1 MSVDF
6 NALFSGS
13 AETFGAKMTETPASM
28 TASMKETGG
37 GSASNYEALRNK
49 PKINGHELIGDMTP
63 AQLGITDGRHHTHK
77 QAQAAKVWTVA
88 HNLGKRPAVTVVD
101 SAGTVVIGEV
111 DYLDD
116 NTVRLTFCA
125 AFSGT
130 AYFNQGGKPVKFLT
144 SIDLSQNEIQNA
156 IMQPL
161 AAPPA
166 NPKIGQIYFNSI
178 DLTLYLW
185 TGEKWIPVPT
195 KTSQLENDSGFI
207 TSGDIPEGAA
217 ASTTTPKMNGTAAV
231 GTEMAFARGDHV
243 HPKDTSKLNTDGD
256 GSNVTVAF
264 EAAAKREAP
273 VSGEKLSVL
282 LGKVLK
288 FFSDL
293 KTVAFSGSY
302 KDLSDKPTIPS
313 AAADVGAIPATEKGA
328 AGGVAELDSGGKVPA
343 NQLPSYV
350 DDVVDA
356 YIRTGVTALGAN
368 WLSKT
373 SGGAALTPESDK
385 IYVILSEGEYQNKT
399 YRWSGTTYAV
409 IGNDLAIGETA
420 STAYRGDRGKTA
432 YDHSQSAHAPAD
444 AEKNVQSD
452 WNETD
457 GNSDAFIKNKPAIPK
472 AVTKTVQTLSDAA
485 SKSFTVTGYILS
497 VILIDSATKEQVI
510 SDISF
515 ENATASANGKVTV
528 TLAAAPSNPIL
539 VIITSIAL

>member
-1 MSVDF
+1 M
-6 NALFSGS
+6 
-13 AETFGAKMTETPASM
+13 
-28 TASMKETGG
+28 
-37 GSASNYEALRNK
+37 
-49 PKINGHELIGDMTP
+49 
-63 AQLGITDGRHHTHK
+63 
-77 QAQAAKVWTVA
+77 
-88 HNLGKRPAVTVVD
+88 
-101 SAGTVVIGEV
+101 
-111 DYLDD
+111 
-116 NTVRLTFCA
+116 
-125 AFSGT
+125 
-130 AYFNQGGKPVKFLT
+130 KFLT

-264 EAAAKREAP
+264 EASAKREAP
-273 VSGEKLSVL
+273 TSGEKLSVL

-328 AGGVAELDSGGKVPA
+328 AGGVAELDSSGHVPA
-343 NQLPSYV
+343 DQLPSYV
-350 DDVVDA
+350 DDVIDA
-356 YIRTGVTALGAN
+356 YIVSGATAFSSG
-368 WLSKT
+368 WLSA
-373 SGGAALTPESDK
+373 SDGGTALTPESGK
-385 IYVILSEGEYQNKT
+385 VYIILTAGQYEAQT
-399 YRWSGTTYAV
+399 YRWSGTVYAP
-409 IGNDLAIGETA
+409 IGNDLTLGETEN
-420 STAYRGDRGKTA
+420 TAYRGDRGKVA
-432 YDHSQSAHAPAD
+432 YEHSQAQHAPAD
-444 AEKNVQSD
+444 AEKNVQAD
-452 WNETD
+452 WNVEDT
-457 GNSDAFIKNKPAIPK
+457 NSDAYIQNKPTIPK
-472 AVTKTVQTLSDAA
+472 AVTKTVQTMTAA
-485 SKSFTVTGYILS
+485 TTATYTVSGYIVS
-497 VILIDSATKEQVI
+497 VVLIDSVTKEQI
-510 SDISF
+510 MGDLSF
-515 ENATASANGKVTV
+515 DNATASANSKVTV
-528 TLAAAPSNPIL
+528 LVADLMEANDHLLTDPEERELRFRAQRSALRNCRKLIDNIEFAHENLPGVTDDAFAFWSRLAAGVKNQTAAWYKKDRERAAKL
-539 VIITSIAL
+539 ITKT

>member
-1 MSVDF
+1 M
-6 NALFSGS
+6 
-13 AETFGAKMTETPASM
+13 
-28 TASMKETGG
+28 
-37 GSASNYEALRNK
+37 
-49 PKINGHELIGDMTP
+49 
-63 AQLGITDGRHHTHK
+63 
-77 QAQAAKVWTVA
+77 
-88 HNLGKRPAVTVVD
+88 
-101 SAGTVVIGEV
+101 
-111 DYLDD
+111 
-116 NTVRLTFCA
+116 
-125 AFSGT
+125 
-130 AYFNQGGKPVKFLT
+130 
-144 SIDLSQNEIQNA
+144 
-156 IMQPL
+156 
-161 AAPPA
+161 
-166 NPKIGQIYFNSI
+166 
-178 DLTLYLW
+178 
-185 TGEKWIPVPT
+185 
-195 KTSQLENDSGFI
+195 
-207 TSGDIPEGAA
+207 
-217 ASTTTPKMNGTAAV
+217 
-231 GTEMAFARGDHV
+231 
-243 HPKDTSKLNTDGD
+243 
-256 GSNVTVAF
+256 TVAF

-273 VSGEKLSVL
+273 TSGEKLSVL

-356 YIRTGVTALGAN
+356 YIRTGVTALGAD

-444 AEKNVQSD
+444 AEKNVQ
-452 WNETD
+452 
-457 GNSDAFIKNKPAIPK
+457 
-472 AVTKTVQTLSDAA
+472 TLSDAA

-497 VILIDSATKEQVI
+497 VILIDSVTKEQVI
-510 SDISF
+510 GDVSF

>member
-1 MSVDF
+1 
-6 NALFSGS
+6 
-13 AETFGAKMTETPASM
+13 
-28 TASMKETGG
+28 MKILT
-37 GSASNYEALRNK
+37 
-49 PKINGHELIGDMTP
+49 
-63 AQLGITDGRHHTHK
+63 
-77 QAQAAKVWTVA
+77 
-88 HNLGKRPAVTVVD
+88 NL
-101 SAGTVVIGEV
+101 
-111 DYLDD
+111 
-116 NTVRLTFCA
+116 
-125 AFSGT
+125 
-130 AYFNQGGKPVKFLT
+130 
-144 SIDLSQNEIQNA
+144 DLSQNEIQNA

-166 NPKIGQIYFNSI
+166 NPKLGQIYFSSV

-195 KTSQLENDSGFI
+195 KLSQLENDSKFI
-207 TSGDIPEGAA
+207 TAKDVPEGAA

-231 GTEMAFARGDHV
+231 GSETAFARGDHV

-264 EAAAKREAP
+264 EAATKRKAP
-273 VSGEKLSVL
+273 TSGEKLSVL

-313 AAADVGAIPATEKGA
+313 AAADVGAIPTTEKGA

-356 YIRTGVTALGAN
+356 YIRTGATALGAD

-409 IGNDLAIGETA
+409 IGNDLASARLRAPPTA
-420 STAYRGDRGKTA
+420 ATAARRHTTTA
-432 YDHSQSAHAPAD
+432 RAP
-444 AEKNVQSD
+444 
-452 WNETD
+452 
-457 GNSDAFIKNKPAIPK
+457 
-472 AVTKTVQTLSDAA
+472 TLPPTPRRTSRA
-485 SKSFTVTGYILS
+485 TGARRTATATPS
-497 VILIDSATKEQVI
+497 SRTSPRSRRPSPRPSRPSATRRARA
-510 SDISF
+510 SPSP
-515 ENATASANGKVTV
+515 ATSSA
-528 TLAAAPSNPIL
+528 
-539 VIITSIAL
+539 

>member
-1 MSVDF
+1 M
-6 NALFSGS
+6 
-13 AETFGAKMTETPASM
+13 
-28 TASMKETGG
+28 
-37 GSASNYEALRNK
+37 
-49 PKINGHELIGDMTP
+49 
-63 AQLGITDGRHHTHK
+63 
-77 QAQAAKVWTVA
+77 
-88 HNLGKRPAVTVVD
+88 
-101 SAGTVVIGEV
+101 
-111 DYLDD
+111 
-116 NTVRLTFCA
+116 
-125 AFSGT
+125 
-130 AYFNQGGKPVKFLT
+130 KFLT

-231 GTEMAFARGDHV
+231 GSETAFARGDHV

-343 NQLPSYV
+343 AFSGSYKDLSDKPTIPSAAADVGAIPATEKGAAGGVAELDSGGKVPANQLPSYV

-356 YIRTGVTALGAN
+356 YIRTGATALGADWLSKTSGGAALTPESDKIYVILSEGEYQN
-368 WLSKT
+368 KTYRWSGTTYAVIGNDLAWLSKT

-457 GNSDAFIKNKPAIPK
+457 GNSDAFIKNKPVIPK

-510 SDISF
+510 GDVSF

>member
-6 NALFSGS
+6 NASFSGS
-13 AETFGAKMTETPASM
+13 AETFGARMTETPASM

-37 GSASNYEALRNK
+37 GSTSNYEALRNK

-63 AQLGITDGRHHTHK
+63 AQLGITDDRHHTHK
-77 QAQAAKVWTVA
+77 QAQAAKVWT
-88 HNLGKRPAVTVVD
+88 
-101 SAGTVVIGEV
+101 I
-111 DYLDD
+111 
-116 NTVRLTFCA
+116 
-125 AFSGT
+125 
-130 AYFNQGGKPVKFLT
+130 
-144 SIDLSQNEIQNA
+144 
-156 IMQPL
+156 
-161 AAPPA
+161 
-166 NPKIGQIYFNSI
+166 
-178 DLTLYLW
+178 
-185 TGEKWIPVPT
+185 
-195 KTSQLENDSGFI
+195 
-207 TSGDIPEGAA
+207 
-217 ASTTTPKMNGTAAV
+217 
-231 GTEMAFARGDHV
+231 
-243 HPKDTSKLNTDGD
+243 
-256 GSNVTVAF
+256 VTVAF

-273 VSGEKLSVL
+273 TSGEKLSVL

-356 YIRTGVTALGAN
+356 YIRTGATALGAD

-497 VILIDSATKEQVI
+497 VILIDSVTKEQVI
-510 SDISF
+510 GDVSF

-539 VIITSIAL
+539 VVITSIAL

>member
-1 MSVDF
+1 M
-6 NALFSGS
+6 
-13 AETFGAKMTETPASM
+13 
-28 TASMKETGG
+28 
-37 GSASNYEALRNK
+37 
-49 PKINGHELIGDMTP
+49 
-63 AQLGITDGRHHTHK
+63 
-77 QAQAAKVWTVA
+77 
-88 HNLGKRPAVTVVD
+88 
-101 SAGTVVIGEV
+101 
-111 DYLDD
+111 
-116 NTVRLTFCA
+116 
-125 AFSGT
+125 
-130 AYFNQGGKPVKFLT
+130 KFLT

-264 EAAAKREAP
+264 EASAKREAP
-273 VSGEKLSVL
+273 TSGEKLSVL
-282 LGKVLK
+282 LGEVLK

-356 YIRTGVTALGAN
+356 YIRTGATAFGAD

-409 IGNDLAIGETA
+409 IGNDLALG
-420 STAYRGDRGKTA
+420 
-432 YDHSQSAHAPAD
+432 AHAPAD

-497 VILIDSATKEQVI
+497 VILIDSVTKEQVI
-510 SDISF
+510 GDVSF

>member
-6 NALFSGS
+6 NASFSGS

-63 AQLGITDGRHHTHK
+63 AQLGITDDRHHTHK

-130 AYFNQGGKPVKFLT
+130 AYFNC
-144 SIDLSQNEIQNA
+144 
-156 IMQPL
+156 
-161 AAPPA
+161 
-166 NPKIGQIYFNSI
+166 
-178 DLTLYLW
+178 
-185 TGEKWIPVPT
+185 
-195 KTSQLENDSGFI
+195 
-207 TSGDIPEGAA
+207 
-217 ASTTTPKMNGTAAV
+217 
-231 GTEMAFARGDHV
+231 GDHV

-510 SDISF
+510 GDISF

>member
-1 MSVDF
+1 M
-6 NALFSGS
+6 
-13 AETFGAKMTETPASM
+13 
-28 TASMKETGG
+28 
-37 GSASNYEALRNK
+37 
-49 PKINGHELIGDMTP
+49 
-63 AQLGITDGRHHTHK
+63 
-77 QAQAAKVWTVA
+77 
-88 HNLGKRPAVTVVD
+88 
-101 SAGTVVIGEV
+101 
-111 DYLDD
+111 
-116 NTVRLTFCA
+116 
-125 AFSGT
+125 
-130 AYFNQGGKPVKFLT
+130 
-144 SIDLSQNEIQNA
+144 
-156 IMQPL
+156 
-161 AAPPA
+161 
-166 NPKIGQIYFNSI
+166 
-178 DLTLYLW
+178 
-185 TGEKWIPVPT
+185 PT
-195 KTSQLENDSGFI
+195 KLSQLENDSKFI
-207 TSGDIPEGAA
+207 TAKDVPEGAA

-231 GTEMAFARGDHV
+231 GSETAFARGDHV

-264 EAAAKREAP
+264 EAATKREAP
-273 VSGEKLSVL
+273 TSGEKLSVL

-356 YIRTGVTALGAN
+356 YIRTGATALGAD

-409 IGNDLAIGETA
+409 IGNDLALGETA

-452 WNETD
+452 WSETD

-472 AVTKTVQTLSDAA
+472 AVTKTVQTISDAA

-497 VILIDSATKEQVI
+497 VILIDSVTKEQVI
-510 SDISF
+510 GDVSF

-528 TLAAAPSNPIL
+528 TLSAAPSNPIL

>member
-6 NALFSGS
+6 NASFSGS

-63 AQLGITDGRHHTHK
+63 AQLGITDDRHHTHK

-88 HNLGKRPAVTVVD
+88 HN
-101 SAGTVVIGEV
+101 
-111 DYLDD
+111 
-116 NTVRLTFCA
+116 
-125 AFSGT
+125 
-130 AYFNQGGKPVKFLT
+130 
-144 SIDLSQNEIQNA
+144 
-156 IMQPL
+156 
-161 AAPPA
+161 
-166 NPKIGQIYFNSI
+166 
-178 DLTLYLW
+178 
-185 TGEKWIPVPT
+185 
-195 KTSQLENDSGFI
+195 
-207 TSGDIPEGAA
+207 EGAV

-231 GTEMAFARGDHV
+231 GSETAFARGDHV

-264 EAAAKREAP
+264 EASAKREAP

-356 YIRTGVTALGAN
+356 YIRTGATALGAD

-497 VILIDSATKEQVI
+497 VILIDSVTKEQVI
-510 SDISF
+510 GDVSF

>member
-1 MSVDF
+1 M
-6 NALFSGS
+6 
-13 AETFGAKMTETPASM
+13 
-28 TASMKETGG
+28 
-37 GSASNYEALRNK
+37 
-49 PKINGHELIGDMTP
+49 
-63 AQLGITDGRHHTHK
+63 
-77 QAQAAKVWTVA
+77 
-88 HNLGKRPAVTVVD
+88 
-101 SAGTVVIGEV
+101 
-111 DYLDD
+111 
-116 NTVRLTFCA
+116 
-125 AFSGT
+125 
-130 AYFNQGGKPVKFLT
+130 KFLT

-356 YIRTGVTALGAN
+356 YIRTGATALGAD

-373 SGGAALTPESDK
+373 SGGAAAGAGRPTPS
-385 IYVILSEGEYQNKT
+385 
-399 YRWSGTTYAV
+399 
-409 IGNDLAIGETA
+409 
-420 STAYRGDRGKTA
+420 
-432 YDHSQSAHAPAD
+432 
-444 AEKNVQSD
+444 
-452 WNETD
+452 
-457 GNSDAFIKNKPAIPK
+457 
-472 AVTKTVQTLSDAA
+472 
-485 SKSFTVTGYILS
+485 
-497 VILIDSATKEQVI
+497 SATT
-510 SDISF
+510 SPSARLRAPPTA
-515 ENATASANGKVTV
+515 ATAARRHTTTARAPTLPPTPRRTSRATGTRRTAIVTPSSRTSLRSRRPSPRPSRPSVTRRARASPSPATSSA
-528 TLAAAPSNPIL
+528 
-539 VIITSIAL
+539 

>member
-1 MSVDF
+1 
-6 NALFSGS
+6 
-13 AETFGAKMTETPASM
+13 
-28 TASMKETGG
+28 MKILT
-37 GSASNYEALRNK
+37 
-49 PKINGHELIGDMTP
+49 
-63 AQLGITDGRHHTHK
+63 
-77 QAQAAKVWTVA
+77 
-88 HNLGKRPAVTVVD
+88 NL
-101 SAGTVVIGEV
+101 
-111 DYLDD
+111 
-116 NTVRLTFCA
+116 
-125 AFSGT
+125 
-130 AYFNQGGKPVKFLT
+130 
-144 SIDLSQNEIQNA
+144 DLSQNEIQNA

-161 AAPPA
+161 AAPPS
-166 NPKIGQIYFNSI
+166 NPKLGQIYFNSI

-195 KTSQLENDSGFI
+195 KLSQLENDSKFI
-207 TSGDIPEGAA
+207 TAKDVPEGAV

-231 GTEMAFARGDHV
+231 GSETAFARGDHV

-273 VSGEKLSVL
+273 TSGEKLSVL

-350 DDVVDA
+350 DDV
-356 YIRTGVTALGAN
+356 
-368 WLSKT
+368 
-373 SGGAALTPESDK
+373 
-385 IYVILSEGEYQNKT
+385 
-399 YRWSGTTYAV
+399 V

-510 SDISF
+510 GDVSF